1 MDIAKIILKFWRPRP
16 NGYYRDFAPAR
27 RYWLRRVTRNPRRPC
42 RSIIRCQEAN
52 SSTVRWYRSH
62 ASVREISPARTANTN
77 CALRL
82 APQRRVF
89 AGGRDRKSVVW
100 GKSGSERVDLGV
112 A

>member
-16 NGYYRDFAPAR
+16 NGHHRDFTPAR

-62 ASVREISPARTANTN
+62 ASVREISPARTANQTRSEEHTSELQSLMRISYAVL
-77 CALRL
+77 CLKKKKE
-82 APQRRVF
+82 
-89 AGGRDRKSVVW
+89 KSQ
-100 GKSGSERVDLGV
+100 
-112 A
+112 